1 MGDGARKT
9 AARKGGRVCL
19 VGNLAP
25 NIDFPLQSVV
35 TRELDVVGSCAINGE
50 YPEALE
56 AIAAGEI
63 NVRALTSRVA
73 PLSEGAS
80 WFARLHDGQEPLL
93 KVILQPD

>member
-1 MGDGARKT
+1 MSASVIKGYAR
-9 AARKGGRVCL
+9 ASSM
-19 VGNLAP
+19 
-25 NIDFPLQSVV
+25 D
-35 TRELDVVGSCAINGE
+35 ELDVVGSCAINGE

-63 NVRALTSRVA
+63 NVKALTSRIA

-80 WFARLHDGQEPLL
+80 WFERLHGGEESLL